1 MTNGRP
7 SELLFKKKK
16 KIKTEEEKKWMGL
29 NRKNL
34 FFFFVCFCLFV
45 YLFIYFFSFCFIFST
60 KRKKKSHYFTQKQKK
75 KARNEAGEK
84 KKKDADVILY
94 AKNGKKNSILK
105 QLSLLVE
112 NISSNSRASKSFS
125 GNYIFLSWEFVLIV
139 EKDSLLFFSCS
150 CNYFLSDF
158 KEL

>member
-7 SELLFKKKK
+7 SGLLFKKKK

-45 YLFIYFFSFCFIFST
+45 YLFFFFLFYFLY
-60 KRKKKSHYFTQKQKK
+60 KKKKEKSLFYAKTEEKSKK
-75 KARNEAGEK
+75 RSRGE

-112 NISSNSRASKSFS
+112 NISSNNRASKSFS